1 MRKTIGWAASW
12 ALYYLSGYVD
22 LARAR
27 FGAWW
32 LSSTYFR
39 LLNASDEAQT
49 WGGGGGTW
57 VHGTPGENAY
67 WPYLDPTYDKNKRL
81 RNNYKKTYR
90 AARKVL
96 GRARGLRKFF
106 LN

>member
-27 FGAWW
+27 FGVWW

-49 WGGGGGTW
+49 
-57 VHGTPGENAY
+57 
-67 WPYLDPTYDKNKRL
+67 
-81 RNNYKKTYR
+81 
-90 AARKVL
+90 
-96 GRARGLRKFF
+96 
-106 LN
+106 